1 MSGIAAQISKDRD
14 RAQGVGSHHDPVKY
28 LNQDFN
34 ELRAQLLASG
44 KLFEDEK
51 FPTSSSSLG
60 ETNEIIVWK
69 RPSEI
74 TKDPQ
79 FIVGAATREDIK
91 QGRVGNCWF
100 LCSLASLT
108 MNETFLT
115 LVLPLDQSFQDNYAG
130 IFHFRFF
137 RFGEW
142 VDIVVD
148 DRLPTENNV
157 LYYMKSE
164 TVTEFWSPLL
174 EKAYAKFT
182 AQDSQLRANGSYRS
196 LKGGFVEEALVDFT
210 AGFCETFV
218 LNEQDETFFQKIRDS
233 LRSNLLVTCST
244 PILQMASAYEVLRSV
259 HAPGGG
265 SREVVVAKGHAQSVT
280 GAEEVLYNN
289 TTVKLIRYRNPWGF
303 SEWNGAWSDKAPEW
317 DKVSKEVKNALWKDK
332 DDGESWLPYIL
343 REREGP
349 EVLVLILVS
358 ISQNLYEEWNLL
370 NFHGSWKAGS
380 TAGGNTTLATYWT
393 NPQFQIKLEGVS
405 RHGDSQDGRCV
416 FSSGLWVV
424 HREMHGPSP
433 SLCSPVYGKA
443 SLRAGVRQIKDDCL
457 NCREICKCFELP
469 TGRYLVVPFTENA
482 GEEADFCIRVFTENK
497 AGALEAR
504 QLVKLDEFK
513 PPEVKENVP
522 VESETCPGEL
532 ENEVEELSAQTL
544 NAKLNAIFKERTD
557 VKSNGFCLDTCKR
570 MVKLMDKSATLDL
583 TGTLSIKEYV
593 ALKEK
598 LEFYTNIFSLVDT
611 NLSGTIDSLEMGNA
625 LQNAGT

>member
-148 DRLPTENNV
+148 DRLPTVNNA
-157 LYYMKSE
+157 LYYMTSE

-174 EKAYAKFT
+174 EKAYAK
-182 AQDSQLRANGSYRS
+182 ANGSYRS
-196 LKGGFVEEALVDFT
+196 LKGGFEEEALVDFT

-218 LNEQDETFFQKIRDS
+218 LNEQDETFFQKIKDS
-233 LRSNLLVTCST
+233 LRSNLLITCTT
-244 PILQMASAYEVLRSV
+244 PVS
-259 HAPGGG
+259 
-265 SREVVVAKGHAQSVT
+265 
-280 GAEEVLYNN
+280 YNN

-303 SEWNGAWSDKAPEW
+303 SEWNGAWSDKYVQIPSNIYFTEI
-317 DKVSKEVKNALWKDK
+317 
-332 DDGESWLPYIL
+332 GE
-343 REREGP
+343 
-349 EVLVLILVS
+349 
-358 ISQNLYEEWNLL
+358 Q
-370 NFHGSWKAGS
+370 K
-380 TAGGNTTLATYWT
+380 
-393 NPQFQIKLEGVS
+393 
-405 RHGDSQDGRCV
+405 
-416 FSSGLWVV
+416 SSGL
-424 HREMHGPSP
+424 H
-433 SLCSPVYGKA
+433 C
-443 SLRAGVRQIKDDCL
+443 
-457 NCREICKCFELP
+457 
-469 TGRYLVVPFTENA
+469 
-482 GEEADFCIRVFTENK
+482 
-497 AGALEAR
+497 
-504 QLVKLDEFK
+504 
-513 PPEVKENVP
+513 
-522 VESETCPGEL
+522 
-532 ENEVEELSAQTL
+532 
-544 NAKLNAIFKERTD
+544 
-557 VKSNGFCLDTCKR
+557 
-570 MVKLMDKSATLDL
+570 
-583 TGTLSIKEYV
+583 
-593 ALKEK
+593 
-598 LEFYTNIFSLVDT
+598 
-611 NLSGTIDSLEMGNA
+611 
-625 LQNAGT
+625 

>member
-244 PILQMASAYEVLRSV
+244 PSDSGEWKEKLEAANLV
-259 HAPGGG
+259 
-265 SREVVVAKGHAQSVT
+265 SRHAQSVT

-332 DDGESWLPYIL
+332 DDGESWMSFQDFSDYFKTVVILYINL
-343 REREGP
+343 NQSLGTGP
-349 EVLVLILVS
+349 
-358 ISQNLYEEWNLL
+358 QEWNLL

-393 NPQFQIKLEGVS
+393 NPQFQIKLEGLADSTTKTAKVAIAMMQKDRR
-405 RHGDSQDGRCV
+405 RHKIHGAKQYIIGCNVYKLEEDQKPPFGKD
-416 FSSGLWVV
+416 FFENNKGLA
-424 HREMHGPSP
+424 P
-433 SLCSPVYGKA
+433 
-443 SLRAGVRQIKDDCL
+443 DCL

-570 MVKLMDKSATLDL
+570 MVKLMDLDL